1 MTKKYDRNLKRYFT
15 DIGLTLTKNCNRD
28 NQKIVKKDH
37 ERDFK
42 SLCMKVVP
50 KIINNVTAFKN

>member
-15 DIGLTLTKNCNRD
+15 DIGVTLTKNCRRH
-28 NQKIVKKDH
+28 NQKIVKRDP

-50 KIINNVTAFKN
+50 KINNVTAFKN